1 MNSNHALDI
10 VTNSATRM
18 TIGPAGNVTINA
30 PSSGTALT
38 VVGSIAPLSSGGGN
52 LGGSTLPW
60 AEVQARSFNVRRTDN
75 TLVGYMTDDVGV
87 ALNALGSEL
96 IRFVTNASTRM
107 TIGPAGN
114 VTINAPSSGAALT
127 VDGPVQINDTNKLSF
142 TNTPGQT
149 YIHAS
154 ASNTLTFGT
163 NAVERLSIDP
173 SGVIEH
179 RAGQFNVLPGAG
191 LQYEFVNRNGD
202 GFNFYGGAGQTP
214 AGSIRSPGVALPRW
228 NFGALSGTGGSLANF
243 YFDSI
248 ATQTGASFLDARTGA
263 TSSSTMYFYRNG
275 AYVGSIETTDV
286 GTAYTTGSDYR
297 LKNITGDLRGSGAF
311 IDALQPREGTW
322 KSSGNPFAGFVAH
335 ELADACPSAVAGEKD
350 GEKMQS
356 VSYAAPELIANV
368 VAELKSLRARVAVLE
383 A

>member
-1 MNSNHALDI
+1 LQVKGPGEVLRLDTSAARPGNNYISFNDPTGNEGYVGYTGSNNAFGL
-10 VTNSATRM
+10 VNFL
-18 TIGPAGNVTINA
+18 GPMFFRVGASNRLAINDDGTVTISLPANA
-30 PSSGTALT
+30 QQAL
-38 VVGSIAPLSSGGGN
+38 IA
-52 LGGSTLPW
+52 
-60 AEVQARSFNVRRTDN
+60 
-75 TLVGYMTDDVGV
+75 
-87 ALNALGSEL
+87 
-96 IRFVTNASTRM
+96 
-107 TIGPAGN
+107 
-114 VTINAPSSGAALT
+114 
-127 VDGPVQINDTNKLSF
+127 DGPVQINDTNKLSF

-202 GFNFYGGAGQTP
+202 GFNIFVGNAQTP

-228 NFGALSGTGGSLANF
+228 NFGALSGAGSALANF

-248 ATQTGASFLDARTGA
+248 ATQIGASFFDGRTGA

-286 GTAYTTGSDYR
+286 GTSYTTGSDYR